1 MIPSFLRFYI
11 LRSCCFARCFPAAGE
26 VPPTAPRAAYEK
38 RATEIHPLLLC
49 NSPPATQ
56 VVSQSIALI
65 GSGVNCFLPH
75 CGPFCM
81 PAIRYWRWG
90 RRSPGPLPGQQEPRF
105 QRKRRHFQ
113 RPAARSLARAA
124 ASSCRFLVR
133 RLIRQTEQMPSTES
147 GAMGLPQSAQR
158 VLVHL

>member
-1 MIPSFLRFYI
+1 MIPSFLRFCI

-81 PAIRYWRWG
+81 PAIRCWRWG
-90 RRSPGPLPGQQEPRF
+90 RRPPGPLPGQQEPRF
-105 QRKRRHFQ
+105 RRKRRHFQ
-113 RPAARSLARAA
+113 RPAPEPLPWRTPPRRFWLLPRQRAWPPALPRAPWRGRRPPPA
-124 ASSCRFLVR
+124 AFWC
-133 RLIRQTEQMPSTES
+133 
-147 GAMGLPQSAQR
+147 GA
-158 VLVHL
+158 

>member
-1 MIPSFLRFYI
+1 MIPSFLRFCI

-65 GSGVNCFLPH
+65 WLRRRIVFCRIAARFACQRSDTGGGGGGLRGRCRGSGNRGFGGSGGVFSGQLLSRCLGGLLRGGFGCFLGSALGLPLA
-75 CGPFCM
+75 PRA
-81 PAIRYWRWG
+81 PWRG
-90 RRSPGPLPGQQEPRF
+90 RRPP
-105 QRKRRHFQ
+105 
-113 RPAARSLARAA
+113 PAAFW
-124 ASSCRFLVR
+124 C
-133 RLIRQTEQMPSTES
+133 
-147 GAMGLPQSAQR
+147 GA
-158 VLVHL
+158 